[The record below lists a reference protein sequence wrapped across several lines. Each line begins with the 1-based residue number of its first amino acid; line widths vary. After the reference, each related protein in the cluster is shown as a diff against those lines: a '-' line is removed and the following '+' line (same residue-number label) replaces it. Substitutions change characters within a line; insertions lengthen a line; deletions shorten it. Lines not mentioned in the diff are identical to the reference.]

1 MGIKAYTTDQKN
13 TSFDPIEEELQSLF
27 KKYIHE
33 ELEKDI
39 KKFNSVKL
47 NYNEIENI
55 KSEFKTFTIPFF
67 VVENINYTFSH
78 TFANYLDLFINQNLK
93 DRKGVKKLLLKFF
106 LNREQLSRECKEL
119 GVSIDSKINMY
130 WKLNWI
136 DENAN
141 DPELQ

>member
-1 MGIKAYTTDQKN
+1 MGIKGYTTDQKN
-13 TSFDPIEEELQSLF
+13 TYSNQIEEELQSLF
-27 KKYIHE
+27 KIYILE
-33 ELEKDI
+33 ELENDI
-39 KKFNSVKL
+39 KKIKSVKL

-55 KSEFKTFTIPFF
+55 KNEFKTFTIPFF

-78 TFANYLDLFINQNLK
+78 TFAIYLDLFINQNLK

-106 LNREQLSRECKEL
+106 LNRERLSRECEEL
-119 GVSIDSKINMY
+119 GVSIDLKINMY

-141 DPELQ
+141 NPELQ